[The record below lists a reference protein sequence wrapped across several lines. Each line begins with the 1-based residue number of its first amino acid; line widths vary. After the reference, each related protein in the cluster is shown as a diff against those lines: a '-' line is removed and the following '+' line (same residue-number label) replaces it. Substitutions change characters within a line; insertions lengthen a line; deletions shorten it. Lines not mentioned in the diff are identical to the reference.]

1 MNEEKIKSTYQKDL
15 PLNNID
21 DVDFASKSKE
31 EIIIKITCSLEKRL
45 IIFFEQAHKKLQK
58 YFSSTENVQ
67 INLLEVKE
75 ILRRLGKAVNV
86 SIPEPFKNDVFEDD
100 TERKEIEKLLQ
111 MWGFLLLIFYYNIG
125 HPLSDENL

>member
-31 EIIIKITCSLEKRL
+31 EIITKITCSLEKRL
-45 IIFFEQAHKKLQK
+45 ITFFEQAHKKLQK
-58 YFSSTENVQ
+58 YSSSTENVQ

-111 MWGFLLLIFYYNIG
+111 RWGFLLLIFYYNIG